1 MIAVRVLFFAALRE
15 LAGASEQRVVVPVGT
30 SIGGLRVLLEA
41 EVPTLR
47 GRLGTVRFAC
57 NEHFVEDATR
67 LEEDDVVALIPPVG
81 GGA

>member
-1 MIAVRVLFFAALRE
+1 VIAVRVLFFAALRE
-15 LAGASEQRVVVPVGT
+15 LAGASEQRVVVPAGT
-30 SIGGLRVLLEA
+30 SIGGLRVHLES

-57 NEHFVEDATR
+57 NEQFVEDSIR
-67 LEEDDVVALIPPVG
+67 VEEDDVVALIPPVG